1 MSTWDLPDYG
11 IIDAHMHPYLAEHRN
26 FPFAVPSTY
35 DEFFAEQ
42 RRAGITLSCGAFNI
56 SCDGTDFSVI
66 RECNTRVLEVH
77 KTYRDEFL
85 PGVNVHP
92 NFPEESCAEV
102 QRFYDLG
109 FRWIG
114 EIAGYVMNYS
124 RYFTPG
130 LLPVMELAQDLEMV
144 LSIHPSSLED
154 IENILKNFPRLKLL
168 VAHPGAPD
176 IMQNF
181 TLAQKYPNLHFDIS
195 GAGLTR
201 WGMLQKAVR
210 MLGPERILFGTD
222 FPLIN
227 PGMYVAAV
235 LFEHLTPS
243 ERKMILRDNFLRL
256 TGYTC

>member
-1 MSTWDLPDYG
+1 MNFFELPDYP
-11 IIDAHMHPYLAEHRN
+11 IIDAHMHPYLAQHRN
-26 FPFAVPSTY
+26 FQFDVPKSY
-35 DEFFAEQ
+35 DEFFDEQ
-42 RRAGITLSCGAFNI
+42 KRAGILLSCGSFNI
-56 SCDGTDFSVI
+56 RCDGSDFNVI
-66 RECNTRVLEVH
+66 RECNSKVLDLH
-77 KTYRDEFL
+77 FSRPQQFL

-102 QRFYDLG
+102 QKFYDLG
-109 FRWIG
+109 FRWVG
-114 EIAGYVMNYS
+114 EIAAYVMNYS
-124 RYFTPG
+124 NYYCPG

-256 TGYTC
+256 TGYAC